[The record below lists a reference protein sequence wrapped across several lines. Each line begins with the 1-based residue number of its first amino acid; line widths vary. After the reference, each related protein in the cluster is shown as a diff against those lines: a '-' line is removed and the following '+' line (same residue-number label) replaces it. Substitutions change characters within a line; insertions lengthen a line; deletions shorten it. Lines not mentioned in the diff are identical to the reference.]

1 MEAAR
6 VAELAARAI
15 VARKGLDPVILDLQ
29 GITLIAD
36 YFVIASGAST
46 VHVQAIASHVEA
58 VLEEAGLQFL
68 HREGRDA
75 ARWLLLDYGAVVVHI
90 FQEEDR
96 RFYDLERLWRD
107 ARVIKVE

>member
-1 MEAAR
+1 
-6 VAELAARAI
+6 
-15 VARKGLDPVILDLQ
+15 
-29 GITLIAD
+29 
-36 YFVIASGAST
+36 
-46 VHVQAIASHVEA
+46 